1 MRPLSVAPMMDRTD
15 RCFRRLLRLLTRH
28 TLLYSEM
35 VTTGAIL
42 FGDSDRFLAFDPEE
56 KPLALQLGGGDPD
69 ALSRCARIGE
79 EKGYDEI
86 NLNIGCPSSRVQ
98 RGDIGVC
105 LMREPEKVAAAVIA
119 MRDACSL
126 PVTVK
131 HRIGVD
137 ELDRYEDLQRFV
149 DTVSE
154 AGADRCIVH
163 ARKAWL
169 KGLSPKENRT
179 IPPLRYDDVYR
190 LKLEHPERM
199 IEINGGIR
207 TLEESL
213 QHLGHVDG
221 VMIGRAAWDDPCTFA
236 QADTLFFGQAQEPQT
251 REQVAL
257 ALRDRFHNDRSAL
270 KKVVRALVHL
280 FTGRPGARAWKRT
293 LSERGYREGAGYEVI
308 EEALTAVPE
317 ASRTA
322 PISSA
327 PENFRGLPRA

>member
-1 MRPLSVAPMMDRTD
+1 MMDRTD
-15 RCFRRLLRLLTRH
+15 RCFRRLLRLLTRE

-42 FGDSDRFLAFDPEE
+42 FGDRDRFLAFDPEE

-69 ALSRCARIGE
+69 ALARCARIGE

-119 MRDACSL
+119 MQAACSL

-137 ELDRYEDLQRFV
+137 ELDRYEDLKNFV
-149 DTVSE
+149 DTVSA

-179 IPPLRYDDVYR
+179 IPPLRYDDVHR
-190 LKLEHPERM
+190 LKADFPDRV

-207 TLEESL
+207 TLEEAL
-213 QHLGHVDG
+213 PHLERVDG
-221 VMIGRAAWDDPCTFA
+221 VMIGRAAWDDPCAFA
-236 QADTLFFGQAQEPQT
+236 RADTMFFGKRQDLLT

-257 ALRDRFHNDRSAL
+257 ALRDRFLDDRPAL

-280 FTGRPGARAWKRT
+280 FTGCPGAKAWKRT
-293 LSERGYREGAGYEVI
+293 LSERGYRDGAGYEVV
-308 EEALTAVPE
+308 EQALAAVPE

-322 PISSA
+322 QISS
-327 PENFRGLPRA
+327 GTGTVGDLPHA